1 MNKKKV
7 KIISILIAIV
17 IIIFGGVYVADL
29 FLGYEAPEIKKLS
42 DSNLENIE
50 DVKLTAHRGF
60 SGIAPENT
68 LVAFEKAGEYGF
80 YATECDVHLTKDG
93 VWVIYHDDNIF
104 RLTNGYKNIEEA
116 TYEELQE
123 YVIDNGVNVDY
134 YPNQKIPTLEEY
146 LIICKDMKIIP
157 QIEIKNG
164 SKEKL
169 QEILDLLEKYELKE
183 NAIIISFK
191 GEMIKKVRELDEKI
205 ELWYLVEEIT
215 EENINECKD
224 NNYKLAF
231 NHKKN
236 DEEIIK
242 TAISKGLTLCAWT
255 VDDLETLKS
264 LYNLGVKYITTNAI
278 IPQWILF

>member
-1 MNKKKV
+1 MKKK
-7 KIISILIAIV
+7 KLLSILLAIA

-104 RLTNGYKNIEEA
+104 RLTNGYKNIEDA
-116 TYEELQE
+116 TYEELQQ
-123 YVIDNGVNVDY
+123 YVIDNGVNVDN

-146 LIICKDMKIIP
+146 LVICKDMRIIP

-169 QEILDLLEKYELKE
+169 QEILDLLQKYELKD

-215 EENINECKD
+215 EENIKISKD

-236 DEEIIK
+236 DEEVIK
-242 TAISKGLTLCAWT
+242 KAIGQGLTLCAWT
-255 VDDLETLKS
+255 VDDLTVLEE
-264 LYNLGVKYITTNAI
+264 LYNLGVKFITTNAI
-278 IPQWILF
+278 TPQ

>member
-7 KIISILIAIV
+7 KLISILIVIA
-17 IIIFGGVYVADL
+17 IIIFGGVYVSDL

-68 LVAFEKAGEYGF
+68 LIAFEKSGEYGF

-104 RLTNGYKNIEEA
+104 RLTNGYKNIEDA

-191 GEMIKKVRELDEKI
+191 SEMIKKVRELDENI

-215 EENINECKD
+215 EENIKTSKD

-231 NHKKN
+231 NYKKN

-242 TAISKGLTLCAWT
+242 TAIGQGLTLCAWM
-255 VDDLETLKS
+255 VDDLASLEE
-264 LYNLGVKYITTNAI
+264 LYNLGVNYITTNAI
-278 IPQWILF
+278 IPQ

>member
-29 FLGYEAPEIKKLS
+29 FLGYEAPEIKKIS

-68 LVAFEKAGEYGF
+68 LIAFEKSGEYGF
-80 YATECDVHLTKDG
+80 YATECDVHLTQDG

-104 RLTNGYKNIEEA
+104 RLTNGYKNIEDA

-134 YPNQKIPTLEEY
+134 YPTQKIPTLEEY

-191 GEMIKKVRELDEKI
+191 SEMIKKVRELDENI

-215 EENINECKD
+215 EENIKTSKD

-242 TAISKGLTLCAWT
+242 TAINQGLTLCAWT
-255 VDDLETLKS
+255 VDDLASLEE
-264 LYNLGVKYITTNAI
+264 LYNLGVNYITTNAI
-278 IPQWILF
+278 IPQ

>member
-1 MNKKKV
+1 MNKKKI
-7 KIISILIAIV
+7 KLISTLLAIAI
-17 IIIFGGVYVADL
+17 IILGGVYVADL
-29 FLGYEAPEIKKLS
+29 FLGYEAPKTKNLS
-42 DSNLENIE
+42 DSNIENIAE
-50 DVKLTAHRGF
+50 IKLTAHRGF

-116 TYEELQE
+116 TYAELQE

-169 QEILDLLEKYELKE
+169 QEILDLLEKYDLRE
-183 NAIIISFK
+183 NAIIISFRS
-191 GEMIKKVRELDEKI
+191 EMIKKVRELDENI

-215 EENINECKD
+215 EENINECK
-224 NNYKLAF
+224 NSNYKLAF

-242 TAISKGLTLCAWT
+242 KAIGQGLTLCAWT
-255 VDDLETLKS
+255 VDDLTVLEE

-278 IPQWILF
+278 TPQ

>member
-215 EENINECKD
+215 EENMNECKD

-278 IPQWILF
+278 IPQ

>member
-17 IIIFGGVYVADL
+17 FIIFGGVYVADL
-29 FLGYEAPEIKKLS
+29 FLGYEAPEIKKIS

-68 LVAFEKAGEYGF
+68 LAAFEKAAEYNF

-191 GEMIKKVRELDEKI
+191 SEMIKKVRELDEKI

-278 IPQWILF
+278 IPQ

>member
-1 MNKKKV
+1 MSKKKF
-7 KIISILIAIV
+7 KLIFILLVIV
-17 IIIFGGVYVADL
+17 IIIGGGVYVADL

-60 SGIAPENT
+60 SGVAPENT

-93 VWVIYHDDNIF
+93 VWVICHDDNIF
-104 RLTNGYKNIEEA
+104 RLTNGYLNIVNA
-116 TYEELQE
+116 TYDELQQ
-123 YVIDNGVNVDY
+123 YVIDNGVNVDS

-146 LIICKDMKIIP
+146 LVVCKNLHIIP

-169 QEILDLLEKYELKE
+169 QEILDLLQKYELKE

-191 GEMIKKVRELDEKI
+191 GEMIKKVRDLDKDI
-205 ELWYLVEEIT
+205 ELWYLAEEIT
-215 EENINECKD
+215 GAEIEECITY
-224 NNYKLAF
+224 NYALAF
-231 NHKKN
+231 NYKKN
-236 DEEIIK
+236 DAEAIK
-242 TAISKGLTLCAWT
+242 NAAEYEQLKLCAWT
-255 VDDLETLKS
+255 VDDLASVEE
-264 LYNLGVKYITTNAI
+264 LYNLGVKYITTNSI
-278 IPQWILF
+278 IPE

>member
-255 VDDLETLKS
+255 VDDLETLKR

-278 IPQWILF
+278 IPQ

>member
-1 MNKKKV
+1 MKKK
-7 KIISILIAIV
+7 KLLSILLAIA

-104 RLTNGYKNIEEA
+104 RLTNGYKNIEDA
-116 TYEELQE
+116 TYEELQQ
-123 YVIDNGVNVDY
+123 YVIDNGVNVDN

-146 LIICKDMKIIP
+146 LVICKDMKIIP

-169 QEILDLLEKYELKE
+169 QEILDLLQKYELKE

-191 GEMIKKVRELDEKI
+191 GEMIKKVRDLDEKI

-215 EENINECKD
+215 EENIKISKD

-236 DEEIIK
+236 DEEVIK
-242 TAISKGLTLCAWT
+242 KAIGQGLTLCAWT
-255 VDDLETLKS
+255 VDDLTVLEE
-264 LYNLGVKYITTNAI
+264 LYNLGVKFITTNAI
-278 IPQWILF
+278 TPQ

>member
-7 KIISILIAIV
+7 KLISILIVIA
-17 IIIFGGVYVADL
+17 IIIGGGVYVADL

-68 LVAFEKAGEYGF
+68 LAAFEKAAEYNF

-191 GEMIKKVRELDEKI
+191 SEMIKKVRELDENI

-215 EENINECKD
+215 EENIKTSKD

-242 TAISKGLTLCAWT
+242 TAINQGLTLCAWT
-255 VDDLETLKS
+255 VDDLASLEE
-264 LYNLGVKYITTNAI
+264 LYNLGVNYITTNAI
-278 IPQWILF
+278 IPQ

>member
-7 KIISILIAIV
+7 KLISILIAIA

-42 DSNLENIE
+42 DSNLENIK

-68 LVAFEKAGEYGF
+68 LAAFEKAAEYNF

-146 LIICKDMKIIP
+146 LIVCKDMKIIP

-169 QEILDLLEKYELKE
+169 QEILDLLQKYELKE

-215 EENINECKD
+215 EENINECKE

-278 IPQWILF
+278 IPQ

>member
-1 MNKKKV
+1 MKKK
-7 KIISILIAIV
+7 KIKLISTLLAIAIV
-17 IIIFGGVYVADL
+17 IFGGVYVADL

-42 DSNLENIE
+42 DSNIENTEEI
-50 DVKLTAHRGF
+50 KLTAHRGF
-60 SGIAPENT
+60 SGVAPENT

-80 YATECDVHLTKDG
+80 YAAECDVHLTKDG

-104 RLTNGYKNIEEA
+104 RLTNGFKNIEEA

-183 NAIIISFK
+183 NAIIISCK
-191 GEMIKKVRELDEKI
+191 SEMIKKVRELDEKI

-242 TAISKGLTLCAWT
+242 KAIGQGLTLCAWT
-255 VDDLETLKS
+255 VDDLTVLEE

-278 IPQWILF
+278 TPQ

>member
-1 MNKKKV
+1 MKKK
-7 KIISILIAIV
+7 KLLSILLAIA

-93 VWVIYHDDNIF
+93 VWVIYHDDNVF
-104 RLTNGYKNIEEA
+104 RLTNGYKNIEDA
-116 TYEELQE
+116 TYEELQQ
-123 YVIDNGVNVDY
+123 YVIDNGVNVDN

-146 LIICKDMKIIP
+146 LVICKDMRIIP

-169 QEILDLLEKYELKE
+169 QEILDLLQKYELKE

-215 EENINECKD
+215 EENIKISKD

-236 DEEIIK
+236 DEEVIK
-242 TAISKGLTLCAWT
+242 KAIGQGLTLCAWT
-255 VDDLETLKS
+255 VDDLTVLEE
-264 LYNLGVKYITTNAI
+264 LYNLGVKFITTNAI
-278 IPQWILF
+278 TPQ

>member
-1 MNKKKV
+1 MKKK
-7 KIISILIAIV
+7 KLLSILLAIA

-215 EENINECKD
+215 EENIKISKD

-236 DEEIIK
+236 DEEVIK
-242 TAISKGLTLCAWT
+242 KAIGQGLTLCAWT
-255 VDDLETLKS
+255 VDDLTVLEE
-264 LYNLGVKYITTNAI
+264 LYNLGVKFITTNAI
-278 IPQWILF
+278 TPQ

>member
-29 FLGYEAPEIKKLS
+29 FLGYEAPEIKKIS

-169 QEILDLLEKYELKE
+169 QEILDLLEKYDLRE

-191 GEMIKKVRELDEKI
+191 SEMIKKVRELDEKI

-242 TAISKGLTLCAWT
+242 KAIGQGLTLCAWT
-255 VDDLETLKS
+255 VDDLTVLEE

-278 IPQWILF
+278 TPQ

>member
-17 IIIFGGVYVADL
+17 FIIFGGVYVADL
-29 FLGYEAPEIKKLS
+29 FLGYEAPEIKKIS

-169 QEILDLLEKYELKE
+169 QEILDLLQKYELKE

-278 IPQWILF
+278 IPQ

>member
-1 MNKKKV
+1 MKNRKV
-7 KIISILIAIV
+7 KAITILLASVILISV
-17 IIIFGGVYVADL
+17 GVYVADL

-42 DSNLENIE
+42 DSNIENIE

-60 SGIAPENT
+60 SGVAPENT
-68 LVAFEKAGEYGF
+68 LAAFEKAGEYGF

-104 RLTNGYKNIEEA
+104 RLTNGFKNIA
-116 TYEELQE
+116 DVTYEELQK
-123 YVIDNGVNVDY
+123 YVIDNGVNVDS

-146 LIICKDMKIIP
+146 LVVCKNLHIIP

-169 QEILDLLEKYELKE
+169 QEILNLLQKYDFKE

-191 GEMIKKVRELDEKI
+191 SEMLKKIRELDSNI
-205 ELWYLVEEIT
+205 EIWYLVEEIET
-215 EENINECKD
+215 LNIDECKE

-236 DEEIIK
+236 GAEEIK
-242 TAISKGLTLCAWT
+242 SAQENGVEFCAWT
-255 VDDLETLKS
+255 VDDLEILEE
-264 LYNLGVKYITTNAI
+264 LYKLGVNYITTNAI
-278 IPQWILF
+278 IPE

>member
-29 FLGYEAPEIKKLS
+29 FLGYEAPEIKKIS

-123 YVIDNGVNVDY
+123 YVIDNGVNVDN

-146 LIICKDMKIIP
+146 LIVCKDMKIIP

-215 EENINECKD
+215 EENMNECKD

-278 IPQWILF
+278 IPQ

>member
-29 FLGYEAPEIKKLS
+29 FLGYEAPEIKKIS

-255 VDDLETLKS
+255 VDDLETLKR

-278 IPQWILF
+278 IPQ

>member
-29 FLGYEAPEIKKLS
+29 FLGYEAPEIKKIS

-146 LIICKDMKIIP
+146 LIICRDMRIIP

-215 EENINECKD
+215 EENMNECKD

-255 VDDLETLKS
+255 VDDLETLKR
-264 LYNLGVKYITTNAI
+264 LYKLGVKYITTNAI
-278 IPQWILF
+278 IPQ

>member
-1 MNKKKV
+1 MKKK
-7 KIISILIAIV
+7 KLLSILLAIA

-116 TYEELQE
+116 TYAELQE
-123 YVIDNGVNVDY
+123 YVIDNGVNVDN

-215 EENINECKD
+215 EENMNECKD

-278 IPQWILF
+278 IPQ

>member
-7 KIISILIAIV
+7 KLISILIVIA

-29 FLGYEAPEIKKLS
+29 FLGYKAPEIKKLS

-80 YATECDVHLTKDG
+80 YATECDVHLTQDG

-104 RLTNGYKNIEEA
+104 RLTNGYKNIEDA
-116 TYEELQE
+116 TYEELQK

-191 GEMIKKVRELDEKI
+191 SEMIKKVRELDENI

-215 EENINECKD
+215 EENIKTSKD

-242 TAISKGLTLCAWT
+242 TAINQGLTLCAWT
-255 VDDLETLKS
+255 VDDLASLEE
-264 LYNLGVKYITTNAI
+264 LYNLGVNYITTNAI
-278 IPQWILF
+278 IPQ

>member
-68 LVAFEKAGEYGF
+68 LAAFEKAAEYNF

-169 QEILDLLEKYELKE
+169 QEILDLLEKYDLRE

-242 TAISKGLTLCAWT
+242 KAIGQGLTLCAWT
-255 VDDLETLKS
+255 VDDLTVLEE

-278 IPQWILF
+278 TPQ

>member
-7 KIISILIAIV
+7 KLISILIVIA

-29 FLGYEAPEIKKLS
+29 FLGYKAPEIKKLS

-68 LVAFEKAGEYGF
+68 LIAFEKSGEYGF

-123 YVIDNGVNVDY
+123 YVIDNGVNVDN

-215 EENINECKD
+215 EENMNECKD

-278 IPQWILF
+278 IPQ

>member
-29 FLGYEAPEIKKLS
+29 FLGYEAPEIKKIS

-134 YPNQKIPTLEEY
+134 YPNQRIPTLEEY

-215 EENINECKD
+215 EENINECKE

-255 VDDLETLKS
+255 VDDLETLKR

-278 IPQWILF
+278 IPQ

>member
-1 MNKKKV
+1 MKKK
-7 KIISILIAIV
+7 KLLSILLAIA

-104 RLTNGYKNIEEA
+104 RLTNGYKNIEDA
-116 TYEELQE
+116 TYEELQQ
-123 YVIDNGVNVDY
+123 YVIDNGVNVDN

-146 LIICKDMKIIP
+146 LVICKDMRIIP

-169 QEILDLLEKYELKE
+169 QEILDLLQKYELKE

-191 GEMIKKVRELDEKI
+191 GEMIKKVRELDAKI

-215 EENINECKD
+215 EENIKISKN

-236 DEEIIK
+236 DEEVIK
-242 TAISKGLTLCAWT
+242 KAIGQGLTLCAWT
-255 VDDLETLKS
+255 VDDLTVLEE
-264 LYNLGVKYITTNAI
+264 LYNLGVKFITTNAI
-278 IPQWILF
+278 TPQ

>member
-104 RLTNGYKNIEEA
+104 RLTNGYKNIEDA
-116 TYEELQE
+116 TYEELQQ
-123 YVIDNGVNVDY
+123 YVIDNGVNVDN

-146 LIICKDMKIIP
+146 LVICKDMKIIP

-215 EENINECKD
+215 EENMNECKD

-278 IPQWILF
+278 IPQ

>member
-1 MNKKKV
+1 MKKK
-7 KIISILIAIV
+7 KLLSILLAIA

-104 RLTNGYKNIEEA
+104 RLTNGYKNIEDA
-116 TYEELQE
+116 TYAELQE
-123 YVIDNGVNVDY
+123 YVIDNGVNVDN

-146 LIICKDMKIIP
+146 LIICKDMRIIP

-215 EENINECKD
+215 EDNINECKD

-278 IPQWILF
+278 IPQ

>member
-17 IIIFGGVYVADL
+17 IIIFGGGYVADL
-29 FLGYEAPEIKKLS
+29 FLGYEAPEIKKIS

-68 LVAFEKAGEYGF
+68 LAAFEKAAEYNF

-123 YVIDNGVNVDY
+123 YVIDNGVNVDN

-146 LIICKDMKIIP
+146 LIVCKNMKIIP

-215 EENINECKD
+215 EENMNECKD

-278 IPQWILF
+278 IPQ